1 MKFIGIMWLL
11 SIQFLCV
18 TLWHMSICARIV
30 VAVAFEQVNHAP
42 DTKTSTERDNEG
54 LQYSNRLIEKF
65 HITSLSAALCGD
77 KNMIVLCFGQK
88 NSGSLFGYRMR
99 KEIYCV
105 QVGARPQ

>member
-1 MKFIGIMWLL
+1 MTVK
-11 SIQFLCV
+11 FLCA
-18 TLWHMSICARIV
+18 TLWYMSICTRII

-42 DTKTSTERDNEG
+42 NAESGSERDNEG

-88 NSGSLFGYRMR
+88 NSGSLFGYRMG
-99 KEIYCV
+99 KGICCL

>member
-1 MKFIGIMWLL
+1 MELWAAVYKFLR
-11 SIQFLCV
+11 V

-88 NSGSLFGYRMR
+88 NSDSPLTTACAAGYFR
-99 KEIYCV
+99 
-105 QVGARPQ
+105 